1 MNRKNSG
8 VGKLSA
14 IAIVLIALLVT
25 VGLAV
30 AVTNIMF
37 PQSADVG
44 TYSSTVCYLNGEV
57 WNNEK
62 LIAWGPVV
70 PGGVYGKNFT
80 VYNAGNINA
89 TYTML
94 FDGLPVDWTEV
105 WTVNGT
111 TVNVLPKTSLN
122 GTLTLWVPVT
132 AENRTYSWNSTLAVT

>member
-1 MNRKNSG
+1 MNNRKNSG

-14 IAIVLIALLVT
+14 IALVLIALLVT

-44 TYSSTVCYLNGEV
+44 TFSSTVCYLDDVV
-57 WNNEK
+57 WNNGT

-89 TYTML
+89 NYTMYL
-94 FDGLPVDWTEV
+94 SGLPVDWAEV
-105 WTVNGT
+105 WTANGT
-111 TVNVLPKTSLN
+111 TVLPKTSAV
-122 GTLTLWVPVT
+122 GTLTLWVPLT
-132 AENRTYSWNSTLAVT
+132 AANVTYSWNSMVTVT

>member
-1 MNRKNSG
+1 MNNRKNSG

-30 AVTNIMF
+30 AVTNMMF

-44 TYSSTVCYLNGEV
+44 TFSSTVCYLNGTV
-57 WNNEK
+57 WINET

-89 TYTML
+89 TYTMFL
-94 FDGLPVDWTEV
+94 TGLPVDWTEI
-105 WTVNGT
+105 WNANGAT
-111 TVNVLPKTSLN
+111 VLPKTSAV
-122 GTLTLWVPVT
+122 GTLTLTVPVT
-132 AENRTYSWNSTLAVT
+132 AANVTYSWNSWVAVT